1 MNYAQ
6 NLKKL
11 REIKGLNQKDIADIL
26 KIKQQQYSL
35 IEREIR
41 ELHIDQLITLCK
53 FYNISADYILGLN
66 NTPKTY
72 KNN

>member
-6 NLKKL
+6 NIKKL

-26 KIKQQQYSL
+26 NIKQQQYSL

-41 ELHIDQLITLCK
+41 ELHIDQLIILCK

-66 NTPKTY
+66 NIPKTY
-72 KNN
+72 KNS